1 MAVADGRGLLVFK
14 DMGLVSQV
22 FDEATLAT
30 LHGHLAIGHTRH
42 STTGG
47 SRWENA
53 LREAIR
59 EVRLV
64 VVDPS
69 IVRGNT
75 TKAIVAMLREVGAR
89 EELPDPNPAWGRPGP
104 TPSAATQPSTLPLPN
119 P

>member
-14 DMGLVSQV
+14 DMG
-22 FDEATLAT
+22 
-30 LHGHLAIGHTRH
+30 
-42 STTGG
+42 
-47 SRWENA
+47 
-53 LREAIR
+53 
-59 EVRLV
+59 LV

-89 EELPDPNPAWGRPGP
+89 EVHHGELPDPSPARGGPGP